1 MFGQIK
7 HQRNEGTN
15 HRHEI
20 CGYTFRPLYIYI
32 YIYIYIILKRNFKWT
47 GGVSWALNTGAR
59 ARLM

>member
-20 CGYTFRPLYIYI
+20 CVYTFLPGYIYK
-32 YIYIYIILKRNFKWT
+32 ILKKT
-47 GGVSWALNTGAR
+47 LNGLVGSAGP
-59 ARLM
+59 

>member
-20 CGYTFRPLYIYI
+20 CVYTFLPGYIYTYIYI
-32 YIYIYIILKRNFKWT
+32 YKKFKNK
-47 GGVSWALNTGAR
+47 L
-59 ARLM
+59 